1 MCVRGVC
8 PCVCARVCHWL
19 CSTTSRHAR
28 CVISL
33 KPTNKPS
40 PLRRILTVCRWLPFN
55 GTLRLASSL
64 PRLPPS
70 CARVRVRVCFNT
82 TKRRRLALPCDPMR
96 GYRCFLHPPLPLSP
110 RICLISFRP
119 VPGICYGVHFR
130 LWDRRTGPCL
140 WRRPRFR
147 GRRRLRLCVELSAAP
162 PRPGRPFVKAIKKE
176 GRGGRG
182 LTRSAKPR
190 WLWAPGLLRGMI
202 ADTIS
207 LFPPTPFS
215 LQGVLMGTLTAVFLS
230 CFLFALRLS
239 WIESCACCQR
249 PKVWVFKRS
258 AGCCREGLRL
268 RQESAA

>member
-96 GYRCFLHPPLPLSP
+96 GYRCFLHPLPPFPPHLLDIVPPSSWHLLWRTFPSLGPTYRTLSLASASVPWSPPPPSLCGTLSCPTSP
-110 RICLISFRP
+110 RQALCESYKERGARGARVNPQRKTSLA
-119 VPGICYGVHFR
+119 VG
-130 LWDRRTGPCL
+130 TGSVAWNDC
-140 WRRPRFR
+140 
-147 GRRRLRLCVELSAAP
+147 
-162 PRPGRPFVKAIKKE
+162 
-176 GRGGRG
+176 
-182 LTRSAKPR
+182 
-190 WLWAPGLLRGMI
+190 
-202 ADTIS
+202 
-207 LFPPTPFS
+207 
-215 LQGVLMGTLTAVFLS
+215 
-230 CFLFALRLS
+230 
-239 WIESCACCQR
+239 
-249 PKVWVFKRS
+249 
-258 AGCCREGLRL
+258 
-268 RQESAA
+268 